1 MKFLSSRVLRNQPGV
16 VRDLAGDEDLVLTA
30 NGKPFAILV
39 GIAEGEFE
47 QTALAIRRARAQ
59 LAVSRMRKTAARR
72 GIDRLSPRAIDAEIR
87 AARSARPRR

>member
-16 VRDLAGDEDLVLTA
+16 VRDLAGDDDLVLTA

-39 GIAEGEFE
+39 GIAEDDFE
-47 QTALAIRRARAQ
+47 QTVQAIRRARAQ

-72 GIDRLSPRAIDAEIR
+72 GVDRLSPRAINAEIR
-87 AARSARPRR
+87 AARTARSRQ

>member
-16 VRDLAGDEDLVLTA
+16 VRDLAGDDDLVLTA

-39 GIAEGEFE
+39 GIAEDEFE
-47 QTALAIRRARAQ
+47 QTAQAIRQARAQ

-72 GIDRLSPRAIDAEIR
+72 GVDRLSPRAIDAEIR
-87 AARSARPRR
+87 AARAVRPRR

>member
-16 VRDLAGDEDLVLTA
+16 VRDLAGDDDLVLTA

-39 GIAEGEFE
+39 GIAEDDFE
-47 QTALAIRRARAQ
+47 QTA

-72 GIDRLSPRAIDAEIR
+72 GVDRLSPSAINAEIR
-87 AARSARPRR
+87 AARAARSQR

>member
-16 VRDLAGDEDLVLTA
+16 VRDLAGDDDLVLTA

-39 GIAEGEFE
+39 GIAEDDFE
-47 QTALAIRRARAQ
+47 QTAQAIRRARAQ

-72 GIDRLSPRAIDAEIR
+72 GVDRLSLRAINAEVRAVR
-87 AARSARPRR
+87 AARSRR